1 MALPNYSDETALPE
15 PSPQQAELP
24 PPQTQES
31 PTPLVTLDQLAENS
45 IFIDTPAKCKALG
58 VRPSAQILKDHSVV
72 MRSYPIDSYDGSVL
86 EERHLLDGVSPSEND
101 VNMPMTIVS
110 ISARFGEGMDE
121 HQEIF
126 ESIFTTVEL
135 ADGRILKLSGDP
147 ACDSIIPRMT
157 TNLMSGKSLRELP
170 IVAQLVRRKSKRDSK
185 KSYYWFTRLDQSQA
199 DSGGE
204 VKTPF

>member
-147 ACDSIIPRMT
+147 ACDSIIPHDNQPHVRQVVART
-157 TNLMSGKSLRELP
+157 ANCRAAGAAQIQARFQE
-170 IVAQLVRRKSKRDSK
+170 IVLLVH
-185 KSYYWFTRLDQSQA
+185 A
-199 DSGGE
+199 A
-204 VKTPF
+204 